1 VSFQIREYRVLSTG
15 SGNLTPEVAAV
26 HSKANFAE
34 GI

>member
-1 VSFQIREYRVLSTG
+1 LSTG